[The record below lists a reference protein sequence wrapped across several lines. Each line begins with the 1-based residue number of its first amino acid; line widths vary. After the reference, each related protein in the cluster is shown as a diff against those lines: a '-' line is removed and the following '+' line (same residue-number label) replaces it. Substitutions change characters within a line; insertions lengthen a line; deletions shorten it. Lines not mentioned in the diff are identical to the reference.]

1 MERLPYLS
9 MQEHV
14 QCSEH
19 WADHTDRDDGEQIG
33 DSLHN
38 WASSDTEFTLH
49 VQWLQTEFFQ
59 KKSMLLY
66 FSPACSIREQQ
77 MPPATL
83 SAPLPFIH
91 MTFEVTI
98 DNPRMA
104 SLDSSNLPSAE
115 NKHC

>member
-49 VQWLQTEFFQ
+49 VQ
-59 KKSMLLY
+59 
-66 FSPACSIREQQ
+66 
-77 MPPATL
+77 
-83 SAPLPFIH
+83 
-91 MTFEVTI
+91 
-98 DNPRMA
+98 
-104 SLDSSNLPSAE
+104 
-115 NKHC
+115 